1 MHGSFRTTSA
11 GTLIRSDMAMPFAPF
26 GQAASIASP
35 ASFNFADDRV
45 RYIHFVVP
53 GLGLD
58 LSPWLAFVAGLLFDF
73 VFAITDAVDTTGRS
87 FARHFKNISSSVG
100 GFQKRILDLLVVIP
114 SIILLAPVML
124 IVGLVVRFSIGSPA
138 IFAHTRVG
146 YKGTPFKCL
155 KFRTMVVNGDEVL
168 RKHLAEHPEAA
179 EEWAE
184 TRKLRDDPR
193 VTPLGRFLRKTSLDE
208 LPQLFNVL
216 AGDMSCIGPR
226 PIVTDELPRY
236 GKKQDRY
243 LKTRPGITGLWQISG
258 RSSTSYKR
266 RVALDTLYVRRWSLW
281 RDIAIGILTIPAVL
295 STKDSA

>member
-1 MHGSFRTTSA
+1 M
-11 GTLIRSDMAMPFAPF
+11 
-26 GQAASIASP
+26 
-35 ASFNFADDRV
+35 
-45 RYIHFVVP
+45 
-53 GLGLD
+53 
-58 LSPWLAFVAGLLFDF
+58 
-73 VFAITDAVDTTGRS
+73 
-87 FARHFKNISSSVG
+87 
-100 GFQKRILDLLVVIP
+100 
-114 SIILLAPVML
+114 
-124 IVGLVVRFSIGSPA
+124 
-138 IFAHTRVG
+138 
-146 YKGTPFKCL
+146 
-155 KFRTMVVNGDEVL
+155 
-168 RKHLAEHPEAA
+168 
-179 EEWAE
+179 
-184 TRKLRDDPR
+184 RDDPR